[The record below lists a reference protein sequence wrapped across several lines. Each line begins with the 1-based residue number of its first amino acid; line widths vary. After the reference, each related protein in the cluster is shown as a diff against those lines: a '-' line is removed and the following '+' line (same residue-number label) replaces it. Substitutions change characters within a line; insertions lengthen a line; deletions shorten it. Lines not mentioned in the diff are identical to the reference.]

1 MKRIELVALVGLWT
15 TVIWIGIDMYLPA
28 VPFMDEA
35 LGTSEQMVNATISM
49 FAIGLPVG
57 SLVGGSLSD
66 KMGRRLPTLVGGIV
80 FCAAFGMCACVS
92 AIEVIVAG
100 RLVAG
105 LGGGVVCAT
114 GMAILKDRL
123 EGEELESAVTVTQ
136 SLAIIGPLVAP
147 FFGSLMVELLSWRG
161 IFIALAVLGAVC
173 LVWYL
178 RLGETLPEQN
188 RVKTSLVG
196 ALGLILQ
203 VGRNVPFTMLL
214 VALCMPGFMF
224 GVFMASCSYVYMDWF
239 GLSSVQY
246 SGFYAVVS
254 VVSIA
259 GPFAYMLLRRRI
271 GDKRVVILFS
281 ILLLACGLWT
291 LFLGRLH
298 PVVYT
303 AGLLPFVIAEGMARP
318 CAYLVLLRAE
328 GERAG
333 SASALVN
340 FGIGLAAA
348 IGAPVA
354 ALPWPDYIVALGVP
368 SVAAAAL
375 GLVFVGVAVRVLHS
389 RILED

>member
-1 MKRIELVALVGLWT
+1 MTQRIDALIGQVLSACAPWAREKDGRMQFIDPLDGREISAHYGASHAAAAFILWAGET
-15 TVIWIGIDMYLPA
+15 G
-28 VPFMDEA
+28 DEA
-35 LGTSEQMVNATISM
+35 L
-49 FAIGLPVG
+49 
-57 SLVGGSLSD
+57 
-66 KMGRRLPTLVGGIV
+66 
-80 FCAAFGMCACVS
+80 
-92 AIEVIVAG
+92 
-100 RLVAG
+100 
-105 LGGGVVCAT
+105 
-114 GMAILKDRL
+114 
-123 EGEELESAVTVTQ
+123 
-136 SLAIIGPLVAP
+136 
-147 FFGSLMVELLSWRG
+147 
-161 IFIALAVLGAVC
+161 
-173 LVWYL
+173 L